1 MKESVLL
8 AFSGGMDSRTAAR
21 LLLEEYE
28 VESLTLDTTGDAD
41 LLLSAKRYATEL
53 GIEHSSLD
61 VQAEFRHR
69 IIDYFTDS
77 YAAGRTPAPCTVCNP
92 MIKWRYLIDEADRRG
107 IEHVATGHYFN
118 IERYNNHLYVARADD
133 SRKDQSYYLWGLSQ
147 HVLQRALTP
156 MGHVIKETIRSNFTH
171 AKESMGLCF
180 LRGESYRDYIGRTQP
195 ALTLKGDVVDT
206 EGRKVGSHAGVAF
219 YTIGQKR
226 GFECELSGVA
236 VVGIDAAT
244 NRIIVGKDAEL
255 CHSTLEINDCNIV
268 DKEEFMQADDVR
280 VVIRGIGRNP
290 QEYMH
295 RAEPSGE
302 GYRIHLNDPA
312 WAPAAG
318 QPVVFYRQNRVIGG
332 GIVERYY

>member
-41 LLLSAKRYATEL
+41 LLLSAKQYANEL

-92 MIKWRYLIDEADRRG
+92 MIKWRYLIDEADRRC

-156 MGHVIKETIRSNFTH
+156 MGHVIKDNIRSGFMH

-180 LRGESYRDYIGRTQP
+180 LRGESYRDYISRTQP

-236 VVGIDAAT
+236 VVGIDAAM

-255 CHSTLEINDCNIV
+255 YHSTLEINNCNIV

-290 QEYMH
+290 QEYMR
-295 RAEPSGE
+295 RAEPAGE

>member
-41 LLLSAKRYATEL
+41 LLLSAKQYATEL

-156 MGHVIKETIRSNFTH
+156 MGHVIKDNIRSGFMH

-180 LRGESYRDYIGRTQP
+180 LRGESYRDYISRTQP

-236 VVGIDAAT
+236 VVGIDAAM

-255 CHSTLEINDCNIV
+255 YHSTLEINDCNIV
-268 DKEEFMQADDVR
+268 DREEFMQADDVR

-290 QEYMH
+290 QEYMR
-295 RAEPSGE
+295 RAEPAGE

>member
-41 LLLSAKRYATEL
+41 LLLSAKKYATEL

-156 MGHVIKETIRSNFTH
+156 MGHVIKDNIRSGFMH

-236 VVGIDAAT
+236 VVGIDAAM

-255 CHSTLEINDCNIV
+255 YHSTLEINDCNIV

-290 QEYMH
+290 QEYMS

>member
-41 LLLSAKRYATEL
+41 LLLSAKQYANEL

-133 SRKDQSYYLWGLSQ
+133 SRKDQSYYLWGVSQ

-156 MGHVIKETIRSNFTH
+156 MGHVIKDNIRSGFMH

-195 ALTLKGDVVDT
+195 ALTCEGDVVDT
-206 EGRKVGSHAGVAF
+206 EGRKVGSHAGVAI

-236 VVGIDAAT
+236 VVGIDAAM

-255 CHSTLEINDCNIV
+255 YHSTLEINDCNIV

-290 QEYMH
+290 EEYMR
-295 RAEPSGE
+295 RAEPAGE

>member
-156 MGHVIKETIRSNFTH
+156 MGHVIKDNIRSGFMH

-180 LRGESYRDYIGRTQP
+180 LRGESYRDYISRTQP

-236 VVGIDAAT
+236 VVGIDAAM

-255 CHSTLEINDCNIV
+255 YHSTLEINDCNIV

-290 QEYMH
+290 QEYMR
-295 RAEPSGE
+295 RAEPAGE
-302 GYRIHLNDPA
+302 GYRIHLSDPA

>member
-156 MGHVIKETIRSNFTH
+156 MGHVIKDNIRSGFMH

-236 VVGIDAAT
+236 VVGIDAAM

-255 CHSTLEINDCNIV
+255 YHSTLEITDCNIV

-290 QEYMH
+290 QEHMR

>member
-118 IERYNNHLYVARADD
+118 IECYNNHLYVARADD

-156 MGHVIKETIRSNFTH
+156 MGHVIKDNIRSGFTH

-226 GFECELSGVA
+226 GFECELTGVA
-236 VVGIDAAT
+236 VVGIDAAM

-255 CHSTLEINDCNIV
+255 YHSTLEINDCNIV
-268 DKEEFMQADDVR
+268 DREEFMQANDVR
-280 VVIRGIGRNP
+280 VVIRGTGRNP
-290 QEYMH
+290 QEYMR
-295 RAEPSGE
+295 RAEPAGE

>member
-156 MGHVIKETIRSNFTH
+156 MGHVIKDNIRSVFTH

-180 LRGESYRDYIGRTQP
+180 LHGESYRDYISRTQP
-195 ALTLKGDVVDT
+195 ALTLKGDVIDT

-236 VVGIDAAT
+236 VVGIDAAM

-255 CHSTLEINDCNIV
+255 YHSTLEINDCNIV
-268 DKEEFMQADDVR
+268 DKEEFMQADDVC

-290 QEYMH
+290 QEYMR
-295 RAEPSGE
+295 RAEPSGK